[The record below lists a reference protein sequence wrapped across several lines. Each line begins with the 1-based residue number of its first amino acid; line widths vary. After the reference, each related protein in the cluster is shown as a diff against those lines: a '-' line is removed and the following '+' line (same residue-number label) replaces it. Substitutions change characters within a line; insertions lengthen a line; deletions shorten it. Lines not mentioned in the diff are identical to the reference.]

1 MLKVS
6 DFAQLEQEI
15 TRLKG
20 EIELRDHRIK
30 QLTEERDAERK
41 LVTEMR
47 EHVEQANERIED
59 GQRMVDNWIE
69 GFDMI
74 LNDDGNWTWSKF
86 VQDCEDIANRYME
99 LQSKWNR
106 HVGEFNEFH
115 ASKFRPIGRPLQ
127 ASAAQCS
134 QVLKLRAKGCSYREI
149 IDDTGLSIQTIR
161 TIINRGTK
169 DDRTIKR
176 HAELQKI
183 TMDRGE
189 QVRWRA
195 RKRTRDQVTVQLNG
209 WLKETDELGKAG
221 RELLKR

>member
-69 GFDMI
+69 GFDMV
-74 LNDDGNWTWSKF
+74 LNDDGNWT
-86 VQDCEDIANRYME
+86 
-99 LQSKWNR
+99 
-106 HVGEFNEFH
+106 
-115 ASKFRPIGRPLQ
+115 
-127 ASAAQCS
+127 
-134 QVLKLRAKGCSYREI
+134 
-149 IDDTGLSIQTIR
+149 
-161 TIINRGTK
+161 
-169 DDRTIKR
+169 
-176 HAELQKI
+176 
-183 TMDRGE
+183 
-189 QVRWRA
+189 
-195 RKRTRDQVTVQLNG
+195 
-209 WLKETDELGKAG
+209 
-221 RELLKR
+221 